1 MQTVIFLRPLLACC
15 ALAAAAALVVLPAS
29 GEATTDCVPVA
40 TWVSPGPSGA
50 QPVAAAE
57 LLTRLARQS
66 VVLLGEAHDNAE
78 HHRWQLQTITALH
91 ALRPNM
97 VLAFEMFPRRVQPA
111 LERWVAGELTET
123 EFLAAAEWPRVWN
136 VDAQL
141 YLPIFH
147 FARMNRVPMVAL
159 NVDREFTR
167 TVNAKGF
174 DAVPAAKREGVTR
187 PAAPSAA
194 YLDFLLPIYGSHDHP
209 VREAEKVDRN
219 DPAFLRFVESQQ
231 IWDRAMAQG
240 IAAAS
245 ARQPKP
251 LVVAILGASHAARGF
266 GVPHQLKDLGVANVA
281 WLLPWERGGDCSRLT
296 AGYADAVFGVAANGA
311 TDDASRRPRLGVRIE
326 TVGGSVRVQQVEKG
340 SIAEAAGIREG
351 DIVSAAAGVPVKEPG
366 DLRAAVQR
374 QAPGTWLP
382 LRITRQGETLDIIA
396 KFPPA
401 AP

>member
-1 MQTVIFLRPLLACC
+1 
-15 ALAAAAALVVLPAS
+15 
-29 GEATTDCVPVA
+29 VA
-40 TWVSPGPSGA
+40 
-50 QPVAAAE
+50 
-57 LLTRLARQS
+57 RKS
-66 VVLLGEAHDNAE
+66 VVLLGESHEIAE
-78 HHRWQLQTITALH
+78 HHRWQLQTIAALH
-91 ALRPNM
+91 ALRPNL

-111 LERWVAGELTET
+111 LERWVAGELTEA
-123 EFLAAAEWPRVWN
+123 EFLAAAEWLRVWN

-159 NVDREFTR
+159 NVDRELTR

-174 DAVPAAKREGVTR
+174 DAVPAEKREGVTR
-187 PAAPSAA
+187 PAAPTAA
-194 YLDFLLPIYGSHDHP
+194 YLDFLLPIYGDHDRP
-209 VREAEKVDRN
+209 VHAGGKVDRN

-231 IWDRAMAQG
+231 LWDRAMAQG

-245 ARQPKP
+245 ARQSTP
-251 LVVAILGASHAARGF
+251 LVVAILGANHAARGF

-281 WLLPWERGGDCSRLT
+281 WLLPWEHGGDCSQLT
-296 AGYADAVFGVAANGA
+296 AGYADAVFGMAAHRA
-311 TDDASRRPRLGVRIE
+311 TIDASRRPRLGVRIE
-326 TVGGSVRVQQVEKG
+326 TVGDGVRVQHVEKG

-351 DIVSAAAGVPVKEPG
+351 DIVSAAAGIAVKEPG

-382 LRITRQGETLDIIA
+382 LRMKRQGDTLDIIA